1 LYYFY
6 PVTKTLHLPDHPS
19 YNESQLLYLI
29 ADGDETAMKSLFELY
44 YPRLYY
50 FGYKLIRDETE
61 AQDQAQ
67 EALTALWQKRESF
80 RTATIKD
87 AEAFLFTVVRNRC
100 FNYSKHRKMKA
111 GKQHEISGVMELSE
125 DLIEARLIL
134 EDVFNHI
141 FREIA
146 RLPPPQ
152 VRLLKMIYVEGLE
165 TNEIALQLGT
175 TPNNIRNQKARALE
189 KVKTILLK
197 KDLLYLSVL
206 FFY

>member
-1 LYYFY
+1 
-6 PVTKTLHLPDHPS
+6 
-19 YNESQLLYLI
+19 
-29 ADGDETAMKSLFELY
+29 MKSLFELY

-50 FGYKLIRDETE
+50 FGYKLIREETE

-67 EALTALWQKRESF
+67 EALAALWQKRESF
-80 RTATIKD
+80 RAATIKE

-100 FNYSKHRKMKA
+100 FNYSKHQKMKA

-134 EDVFNHI
+134 EDVFNRI
-141 FREIA
+141 FKEIA
-146 RLPPPQ
+146 QLPPSQ

-165 TNEIALQLGT
+165 TNEIAQQLGT

-197 KDLLYLSVL
+197 KGLLHLSVL